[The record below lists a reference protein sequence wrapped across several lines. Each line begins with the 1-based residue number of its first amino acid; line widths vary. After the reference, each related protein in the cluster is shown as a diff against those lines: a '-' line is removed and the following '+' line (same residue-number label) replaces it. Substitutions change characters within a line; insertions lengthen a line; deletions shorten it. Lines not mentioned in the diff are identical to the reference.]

1 MAARFLV
8 PMVVIL
14 YLAPFV
20 AASGPVTRAIERSR
34 RGRADPPAPP
44 MKNVTPPDPTDRAPM
59 SGPVALHGGGEFLP
73 GDEPFLAA
81 LLDAA
86 APAAGDRPIRVAVVP
101 TAAGRGRPDLARPTA
116 SRRSSGSPP
125 DEGVAVEAA
134 AVGVMSRTT
143 ASDPALAAWLAAADV
158 IHFPG
163 GDPDLIPTVMP
174 GTAAWA
180 AITEA
185 HAGGAVLAGAS
196 AGAMAFASWTWT
208 PGGGMA
214 GLMVV
219 RGLVVVPHLQPAT
232 WSSTIE
238 RFRAWAPEGLGALGL
253 SEQTGVIEEPVRPRA
268 RPFAGAS
275 SDRARHAGCRSRRAR
290 PSSRARAR

>member
-1 MAARFLV
+1 
-8 PMVVIL
+8 
-14 YLAPFV
+14 
-20 AASGPVTRAIERSR
+20 
-34 RGRADPPAPP
+34 
-44 MKNVTPPDPTDRAPM
+44 M
-59 SGPVALHGGGEFLP
+59 SGPVALHGGAEFQP

-86 APAAGDRPIRVAVVP
+86 VTTTGRDRPIRVAVVP
-101 TAAGRGRPDLARPTA
+101 TAAGRGRPDLAAANGVAAFQRVA
-116 SRRSSGSPP
+116 AAG
-125 DEGVAVEAA
+125 GVAVEAA
-134 AVGVMSRTT
+134 AVGVVSRST
-143 ASDPALAAWLAAADV
+143 ASDPDLAAWLGAADV

-163 GDPDLIPTVMP
+163 GDPDLIPTLMP

-219 RGLVVVPHLQPAT
+219 RGLVVVPHLNPAT

-253 SEQTGVIEEPVRPRA
+253 SERTGVIQESLTPESETVRWRVVGPGEVRWLPVA
-268 RPFAGAS
+268 DG
-275 SDRARHAGCRSRRAR
+275 DTVI
-290 PSSRARAR
+290 ARAGELIETPVIPV